1 MYSYLFEQYTVD
13 NPKLNFDNLVL
24 WIIHSD
30 KTPPHVGISK
40 NYKFYSLKATGRDFG
55 LLTKDTLALLKRKKI
70 EVITLE
76 LKNKVHLK
84 DIEVLFSNYS
94 QVIPKKV
101 SCISPILQ
109 CLNIDK
115 PILLYDLLK
124 YLASHNLISEV
135 SVYNFQRE
143 TLALGIYDDKDV
155 ALEIEKLQVDKR
167 K

>member
-1 MYSYLFEQYTVD
+1 M
-13 NPKLNFDNLVL
+13 
-24 WIIHSD
+24 
-30 KTPPHVGISK
+30 
-40 NYKFYSLKATGRDFG
+40 
-55 LLTKDTLALLKRKKI
+55 LTKDTLALLKRKKI

-94 QVIPKKV
+94 QAIPKKV